1 VEDELAH
8 QAFHDSLTGLANRA
22 LFADRAEQALRR
34 AARTAEDPAVLYL
47 DLDGFKKIND
57 SLGHLVGDA
66 VLNEIAARLAGSVR
80 DGDTVGRLGG
90 DEYAILI
97 EGADTTNGIALATAD
112 RILNVMR
119 HPVEAGGHQVL
130 LSASVGICVAEG
142 GTSVTDLLRNADL
155 AMYRAKARGKDQ
167 CILYEPEMSVD
178 ALKRL
183 QLEADL
189 IRAVERD
196 ELTLVYQPVVDL
208 ASETVVG
215 FEALIRWHH
224 PTLGLISPDQF
235 IPVAEENGMIL
246 PIGRWVIDTACATAA
261 RWVREKEPGLHIAV
275 NVSGRQLS
283 SGQIVGDVARAIETT
298 GLPPSALILEITET
312 SLVREPEIAAARLA
326 ELRELGV
333 RLAIDDF
340 GTGYS
345 SLSYLRQFPVDI
357 LKIDRSFIDTI
368 NETEHIPPLVQALL
382 SLGRTLDVAIVAEG
396 IEHRAQHELLQGQ
409 RCAFGQGF
417 LFAQPL
423 GAEEAELLIGRPDM
437 AGTSP
442 AN

>member
-1 VEDELAH
+1 
-8 QAFHDSLTGLANRA
+8 
-22 LFADRAEQALRR
+22 
-34 AARTAEDPAVLYL
+34 
-47 DLDGFKKIND
+47 
-57 SLGHLVGDA
+57 
-66 VLNEIAARLAGSVR
+66 
-80 DGDTVGRLGG
+80 
-90 DEYAILI
+90 
-97 EGADTTNGIALATAD
+97 
-112 RILNVMR
+112 M
-119 HPVEAGGHQVL
+119 L

-167 CILYEPEMSVD
+167 WILYEPEMSVD

-208 ASETVVG
+208 AAETVVG

-235 IPVAEENGMIL
+235 IPVAEDNGMIL
-246 PIGRWVIDTACATAA
+246 PIGRWVIETACATAA

-368 NETEHIPPLVQALL
+368 NETEHIPPLVRALL
-382 SLGRTLDVAIVAEG
+382 SLGRTLDVEIVAEG

-423 GAEEAELLIGRPDM
+423 GVEEAELLIGRADM